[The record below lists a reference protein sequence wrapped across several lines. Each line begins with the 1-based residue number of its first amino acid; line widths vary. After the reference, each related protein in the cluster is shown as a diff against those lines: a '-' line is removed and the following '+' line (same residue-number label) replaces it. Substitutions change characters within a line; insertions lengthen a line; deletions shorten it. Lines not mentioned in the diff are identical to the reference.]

1 MLQPLIDHHTAQHG
15 ASPRPPQATKPRI
28 NSVAR
33 AINILMEIANSD
45 QGLAAREI
53 SEILGIERQ
62 TTYHLL
68 HTLLSLRV
76 IARDEQRRYRIGLN
90 VGLLSAAFQR
100 QFSAPA
106 YLHPTVHALANA
118 TGETCYAVGWW
129 QEEIVT
135 LAVVRG
141 VNAVATAEVPH
152 GQYRDAHARAAGK
165 LLLALAPLSRSYEYL
180 QRHPLER
187 RTPRT
192 ITTKADLDV
201 EFRFIQAHMFAVDD
215 EEFAE
220 GVSCLAVPLEG
231 GHASYAI
238 ALSAPAVRLRAQRET
253 YLDLARR
260 FARGR

>member
-1 MLQPLIDHHTAQHG
+1 MKKKMAEHVAESSEAFQQVTEP
-15 ASPRPPQATKPRI
+15 KPRI

-33 AINILMEIANSD
+33 AINILMEIANSN
-45 QGLAAREI
+45 QGLVAREI

-68 HTLLSLRV
+68 HTLLGLRI

-90 VGLLSAAFQR
+90 VGVLSAAFQR
-100 QFSAPA
+100 QFSAPE
-106 YLHPTVHALANA
+106 YLWPMVNALAEA

-180 QRHPLER
+180 QRHPLSK
-187 RTPRT
+187 RTTRT
-192 ITTKADLDV
+192 ITGKAALEV
-201 EFRFIQAHMFAVDD
+201 EFRSIQALRFAVDD
-215 EEFAE
+215 EEFVE

-231 GHASYAI
+231 GHSPYAI
-238 ALSAPAVRLRAQRET
+238 ALSAPAERLRAQRET

-260 FARGR
+260 FSRGG

>member
-1 MLQPLIDHHTAQHG
+1 MKTPAAELAAPIGEPSQQVA
-15 ASPRPPQATKPRI
+15 AAKPRI

-33 AINILMEIANSD
+33 AIGILMEIANSD
-45 QGLAAREI
+45 QGLVAREI

-68 HTLLSLRV
+68 HTLLGLRV

-100 QFSAPA
+100 QFSAPE
-106 YLHPTVHALANA
+106 YLRPMVHALSDA

-180 QRHPLER
+180 QRHPLNK

-192 ITTKADLDV
+192 ITGKAALEA
-201 EFRFIQAHMFAVDD
+201 EFRSIQAHRFAVDD
-215 EEFAE
+215 EEFVD

-231 GHASYAI
+231 GHSPYAI
-238 ALSAPAVRLRAQRET
+238 ALSAPADRLRAQRET

-260 FARGR
+260 FARGG

>member
-1 MLQPLIDHHTAQHG
+1 MRKPKDEPMAQSG
-15 ASPRPPQATKPRI
+15 ESFGQLTEVKPRI

-100 QFSAPA
+100 QFSAPE
-106 YLHPTVHALANA
+106 YLRPMVHALADA

-180 QRHPLER
+180 QRHPLKK
-187 RTPRT
+187 RTQRT
-192 ITTKADLDV
+192 ITSKAELDV
-201 EFRFIQAHMFAVDD
+201 EFRSIQAHRFAVDD
-215 EEFAE
+215 EEFVE
-220 GVSCLAVPLEG
+220 CVSCLAVPLEG
-231 GHASYAI
+231 GHSPYAI
-238 ALSAPAVRLRAQRET
+238 ALSAPADRLRAQRET

-260 FARGR
+260 FARGG